1 MYIWKFWYKIN
12 VIKNYY
18 GDISYAKAFS
28 QFNKPLRFI
37 LNATY
42 FKKSFSCSQSDSNG
56 NSVQRRLYPSLWLSD
71 CWNSSPPKKL
81 GPLLPTSAGR
91 RERLRSGV
99 SQQGRLLSPVER
111 FHTVATAPQSSMQA
125 RLEPCQLPGLGRSS
139 IYTQTSGHDLEWDFV
154 PTTLFCQSSQ
164 RGDVEEIPAPTLT
177 PAPTDFCTCKTN
189 QNNAALTSTRRHL
202 GVCLQLL

>member
-81 GPLLPTSAGR
+81 GP
-91 RERLRSGV
+91 
-99 SQQGRLLSPVER
+99 
-111 FHTVATAPQSSMQA
+111 
-125 RLEPCQLPGLGRSS
+125 
-139 IYTQTSGHDLEWDFV
+139 
-154 PTTLFCQSSQ
+154 
-164 RGDVEEIPAPTLT
+164 PAPNECWQKGK
-177 PAPTDFCTCKTN
+177 AEVWGQPTGETFISCREISHSGNSSSEQHAGETGAMSVTWTWKVLHLHPDLRPRFGMGLCTNHAFLSVFPTWW
-189 QNNAALTSTRRHL
+189 RRRDPCPHAHPCSHRFL
-202 GVCLQLL
+202 HM